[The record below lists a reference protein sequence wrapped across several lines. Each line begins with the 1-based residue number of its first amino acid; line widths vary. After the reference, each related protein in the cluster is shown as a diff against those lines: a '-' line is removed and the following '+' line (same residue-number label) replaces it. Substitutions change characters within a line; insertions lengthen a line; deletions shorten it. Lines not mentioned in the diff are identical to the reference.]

1 MRNSTD
7 SIEPFRGWLTQ
18 VVAGHT
24 LGQLLLVAGLL
35 LLAYLLKRRGARIVN
50 QLVFRAFGAAAA
62 QADEQRRNRE
72 EFVQMLSLPMQAM
85 SMAMV
90 FYLCFTLLN
99 IPQTVRVFEKE
110 LRVHHYIAILMQLLL
125 IVRLIRLLLGL
136 TTFLGVFWT
145 RRAEGGHIRL
155 DKQMIPFTVDGIKI
169 LLVIFGVL
177 LAAGGVFDADVTA
190 LIGGLGIGGLA
201 VALAAQES
209 LANLLGSFT
218 IFLDKPFQ
226 VGDSVEFSGVSGTIE
241 KVGFRSTRIR
251 THDKTLLTVPN
262 KNLVGAPLNN
272 MSEGTQKRARF
283 QLTLSA
289 STAADALKAIVGEIR
304 TALSEHTKIESGAQV
319 HFFDYSEKGYVVQV
333 NYLVNTASHEVYCGV
348 REEVNFRIYDIIRH
362 HGCFLAMDNSASAD
376 NSATA

>member
-1 MRNSTD
+1 MNSND
-7 SIEPFRGWLTQ
+7 SIEPIRGLLAQ

-24 LGQLLLVAGLL
+24 VGQLMLVAALL

-50 QLVFRAFGAAAA
+50 QLVFKAFDATGA
-62 QADEQRRNRE
+62 QGDEKRRNRD
-72 EFVQMLSLPMQAM
+72 EFVQMLSLPMQAL

-110 LRVHHYIAILMQLLL
+110 LRVHHYLAMLMQLLL
-125 IVRLIRLLLGL
+125 IVRLIRFLLAL
-136 TTFLGVFWT
+136 TTFLGVYWT
-145 RRAEGGHIRL
+145 RRAESGLIRL
-155 DKQMIPFTVDGIKI
+155 DKQMIPFTVDGIRI
-169 LLVIFGVL
+169 LLLIFGVL

-251 THDKTLLTVPN
+251 TLDKTLLTVPN

-272 MSEGTQKRARF
+272 MSESNQKRARF
-283 QLTLSA
+283 QLTLGA
-289 STAADALKAIVGEIR
+289 STSADALKAIVGEIR
-304 TALSEHTKIESGAQV
+304 AILKEHPNIDSGAQV
-319 HFFDYSEKGYVVQV
+319 HFLDYSEKGYVVQV
-333 NYLVNTASHEVYCGV
+333 NYLVNTASQEVYCGV
-348 REEVNFRIYDIIRH
+348 REEVNFRIYDIIRQN
-362 HGCFLAMDNSASAD
+362 GSVLAMDSGSSA
-376 NSATA
+376 

>member
-1 MRNSTD
+1 MMNKNEWM
-7 SIEPFRGWLTQ
+7 EPVQGVMAQ

-24 LGQLLLVAGLL
+24 VGQLLLVATLL
-35 LLAYLLKRRGARIVN
+35 LLAFLLKRRGARIVN
-50 QLVFRAFGAAAA
+50 QLVFRAFDSTSVQG
-62 QADEQRRNRE
+62 DEQRRNRD
-72 EFVQMLSLPMQAM
+72 EFVQMLSLPMQAF
-85 SMAMV
+85 SMALV

-99 IPQTVRVFEKE
+99 IPQTVRVFEKD
-110 LRVHHYIAILMQLLL
+110 LRVHHFADMFMQLLL

-136 TTFLGVFWT
+136 TTFLGVYWT
-145 RRAEGGHIRL
+145 RRAEGGFIRL

-169 LLVIFGVL
+169 LLVIFGIL

-251 THDKTLLTVPN
+251 TLDKTLLTVPN

-283 QLTLSA
+283 QLTLNA
-289 STAADALKAIVGEIR
+289 TTPADALKAIVVEIR
-304 TALSEHTKIESGAQV
+304 TALTEHPQIEHGAQV
-319 HFFDYSEKGYVVQV
+319 HFFDYTEKGYVVQV
-333 NYLVNTASHEVYCGV
+333 NYLVNTGSHEVYCGV
-348 REEVNFRIYDIIRH
+348 REEVNFRIYDIIRQN
-362 HGCFLAMDNSASAD
+362 GSTLAMDSRSNA
-376 NSATA
+376 